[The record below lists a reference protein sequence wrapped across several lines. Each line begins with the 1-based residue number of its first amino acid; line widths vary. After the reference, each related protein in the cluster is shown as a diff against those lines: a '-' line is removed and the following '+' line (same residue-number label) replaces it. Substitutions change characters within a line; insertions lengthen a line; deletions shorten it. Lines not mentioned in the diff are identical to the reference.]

1 MFVVFFECKRGKFAL
16 YLIYNFLDVVKEG
29 QQISKSSSFE
39 FFFVCVYQKVLKY
52 YCCVVVYFLSVRGV
66 SFL

>member
-39 FFFVCVYQKVLKY
+39 FFLCVYIKRCSSIIAVL
-52 YCCVVVYFLSVRGV
+52 LSI
-66 SFL
+66 F